1 MNKRI
6 VAAFSAI
13 ILINSGF
20 CTGCSS
26 SGVNANEPK
35 QAYNVAYIS
44 TAFGMQSYFPASTSL
59 KENGKDYAS
68 NDHDRCISRLITD
81 WKYCE
86 NDTIQITCTDGTIFQ
101 TAASN
106 ICLVYDPT
114 IE

>member
-6 VAAFSAI
+6 VAALSAI
-13 ILINSGF
+13 ILMNSGF

-44 TAFGMQSYFPASTSL
+44 TAFGILSELPASTGL

-68 NDHDRCISRLITD
+68 TDNNICTSRLITD

-114 IE
+114 VG